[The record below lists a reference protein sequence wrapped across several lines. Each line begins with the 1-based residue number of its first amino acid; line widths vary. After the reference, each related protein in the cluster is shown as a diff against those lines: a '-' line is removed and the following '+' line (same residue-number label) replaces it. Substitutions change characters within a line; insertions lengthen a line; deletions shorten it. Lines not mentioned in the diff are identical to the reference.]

1 MKTWTSWSTHEI
13 QTLNKE
19 YEAGT
24 TYAEIAKHL
33 GRSYDS
39 VCQQVKNCIKAKR
52 KARWSEAEIAALT
65 SMSSERLAHKVMARK
80 LDRSVLSVSA
90 KIRTL
95 KELGKI

>member
-1 MKTWTSWSTHEI
+1 MKTWNNWSTHEI
-13 QTLNKE
+13 RTLNKE

-24 TYAEIAKHL
+24 TYSEIAKLL
-33 GRSYDS
+33 GRSYDA

-65 SMSSERLAHKVMARK
+65 SMCSERLAHKVMARK